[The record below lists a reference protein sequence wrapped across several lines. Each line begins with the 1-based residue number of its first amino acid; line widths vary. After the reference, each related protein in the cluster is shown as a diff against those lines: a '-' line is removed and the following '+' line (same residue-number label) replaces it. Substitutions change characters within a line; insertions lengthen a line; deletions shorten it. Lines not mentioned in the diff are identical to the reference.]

1 MFGNTQSTE
10 QARYK
15 FCSRRERQRIIA
27 KREMRMWLE
36 HLLKVLP
43 EVSTKVKIL
52 SGKNKR
58 RKNKNQSKRSK
69 EELRAWRLSKPSL
82 GVAINFALSFLRAFD

>member
-10 QARYK
+10 QARYM

-69 EELRAWRLSKPSL
+69 EELRA
-82 GVAINFALSFLRAFD
+82 